1 MKTRG
6 LTNETK
12 KGKTFF
18 SKNEYEKKVRGKT
31 TITEENVHGS
41 VLLFNKVFVVVHSC
55 GTVTT
60 RSSSPP
66 GEDQRIDK

>member
-1 MKTRG
+1 MKRRRVRPSSQKMN
-6 LTNETK
+6 L
-12 KGKTFF
+12 
-18 SKNEYEKKVRGKT
+18 KKVRGKT
-31 TITEENVHGS
+31 TITEKNVHGS
-41 VLLFNKVFVVVHSC
+41 VLLFNKIIVVVYSC

>member
-1 MKTRG
+1 MI
-6 LTNETK
+6 NM
-12 KGKTFF
+12 
-18 SKNEYEKKVRGKT
+18 KKVRGKT
-31 TITEENVHGS
+31 TITEKKVHGS
-41 VLLFNKVFVVVHSC
+41 VLLFAIIIVVVVAVVVVHGC

>member
-1 MKTRG
+1 MKRRRVRP
-6 LTNETK
+6 
-12 KGKTFF
+12 
-18 SKNEYEKKVRGKT
+18 SSQKNEYEKKVRGKT
-31 TITEENVHGS
+31 TITEKNVHGS

-60 RSSSPP
+60 KSSPP

>member
-1 MKTRG
+1 MNMK
-6 LTNETK
+6 
-12 KGKTFF
+12 
-18 SKNEYEKKVRGKT
+18 KKVRGKT
-31 TITEENVHGS
+31 TITEKNVHGS

>member
-1 MKTRG
+1 MKRRRVRPSPQKMN
-6 LTNETK
+6 LK
-12 KGKTFF
+12 
-18 SKNEYEKKVRGKT
+18 KKVRGKT
-31 TITEENVHGS
+31 TITEKNVHGS
-41 VLLFNKVFVVVHSC
+41 VLLFNKIIVVVHSC

>member
-1 MKTRG
+1 VKTRG

-18 SKNEYEKKVRGKT
+18 SKNEYEKMRGKT
-31 TITEENVHGS
+31 TITEKNVHGS

-60 RSSSPP
+60 KNSPP
-66 GEDQRIDK
+66 GEDQRIEK

>member
-1 MKTRG
+1 MKRRRVRPSSQKM
-6 LTNETK
+6 NMK
-12 KGKTFF
+12 KT
-18 SKNEYEKKVRGKT
+18 VRGKT
-31 TITEENVHGS
+31 TITEKNVHGS